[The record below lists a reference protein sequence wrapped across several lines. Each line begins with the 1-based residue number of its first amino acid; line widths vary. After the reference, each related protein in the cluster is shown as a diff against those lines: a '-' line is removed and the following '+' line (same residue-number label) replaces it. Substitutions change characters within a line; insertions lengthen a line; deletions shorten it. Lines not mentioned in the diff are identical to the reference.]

1 MDNKNIKK
9 GYLLGTFVVR
19 DNLEKVFNL
28 LEKGFKV
35 EKKGVF
41 IHETDEEDKVFITYK
56 THFSNEERKDFKTRI
71 KNSLPIHKKG
81 TCFFTIN
88 GLNKLIEEVY
98 ELTPGNIKHSEYQIK
113 WTNYSNKL
121 IMIKE
126 NKLHILPLNRVF
138 LDD

>member
-1 MDNKNIKK
+1 M
-9 GYLLGTFVVR
+9 
-19 DNLEKVFNL
+19 
-28 LEKGFKV
+28 
-35 EKKGVF
+35 
-41 IHETDEEDKVFITYK
+41 
-56 THFSNEERKDFKTRI
+56 

-98 ELTPGNIKHSEYQIK
+98 ELTPGNIKHNEYQIK